1 MKLRLT
7 LLAAMLAGA
16 FGAAPFAGAQ
26 TAAEHIAMG
35 DRDYAAMNV
44 ASSFKHYQ
52 EAIKLEPNDAE
63 ALWRASRDAVDLGEF
78 SVNDAD
84 RRALYNQAQDLAR
97 RAVAAA
103 PQSSMAH
110 FALARA
116 AGRAALALGAR
127 ERVKYAGVVH
137 DEALAALRLDSTNAG
152 ALHVMGVWNAEIM
165 RLSGFTRFMAK
176 NLLGGKV
183 FSEANW
189 DNAQRY
195 LERAVALEPNRIVHH
210 LDLAAVYADRG
221 DKARARQEYE
231 TVLRLPATEYN
242 DKNYKAQAET
252 RLKTL
257 GS

>member
-1 MKLRLT
+1 MKLRLV
-7 LLAAMLAGA
+7 LLAAMLGV
-16 FGAAPFAGAQ
+16 APVAGAQ
-26 TAAEHIAMG
+26 TAAEHLAMG

-44 ASSFKHYQ
+44 ASSYKHYQ
-52 EAIKLEPNDAE
+52 EAIKLEPNNAD

-84 RRALYNQAQDLAR
+84 RKALYNQGEQLAR

-116 AGRAALALGAR
+116 LGRAALSLGAR
-127 ERVKYAGVVH
+127 DRVRYAGAVH
-137 DEALAALRLDSTNAG
+137 DEALTALRLDSTNAG
-152 ALHVMGVWNAEIM
+152 ALHVMGMWNAEIM

-183 FSEANW
+183 FSEASW
-189 DNAQRY
+189 DGAQRY
-195 LERAVALEPNRIVHH
+195 LEHSVALEPNRIVHH
-210 LDLAAVYADRG
+210 LDLAGVYADRG

-252 RLKTL
+252 RLREL